1 MFKTS
6 LCAAIIASL
15 CVIGFSGPLQAVE
28 LRKTPYLPSLR
39 QATPPMPGPNANVNR
54 PGPASRGCYGSTTCR
69 DSNTTING
77 NGILIYRNGEPL
89 EVRPSTRPQPKRFG
103 PSINHMQWCS
113 NRYRSYRSS
122 DDSYQPFAG
131 PRTSCN
137 SPFQR

>member
-1 MFKTS
+1 MT
-6 LCAAIIASL
+6 
-15 CVIGFSGPLQAVE
+15 GFFAVPVMAVE

-39 QATPPMPGPNANVNR
+39 PAGSPVPSLNSGINR

-69 DSNTTING
+69 SSDTYING
-77 NGILIYRNGEPL
+77 NGVLKYRNGEPL
-89 EVRPSTRPQPKRFG
+89 EVRPSTRPQPRRFG

-122 DDSYQPFAG
+122 DDSYQPLAG